1 MAYLS
6 LTGLQYFYNGLKAKV
21 MMLTGNQTVA
31 GTKTFSNIPLCATT
45 PSTGDSSSKLA
56 NTAFVQQEIQDLGN
70 KFSATVNSNGHL
82 IITIGD

>member
-6 LTGLQYFYNGLKAKV
+6 LTGLQYFYNKLKTKV

-31 GTKTFSNIPLCATT
+31 GTKTFSDIPLCATT
-45 PSTGDSSSKLA
+45 PTTGDSTSKLA
-56 NTAFVQQEIQDLGN
+56 NTAFVQQEIQGLGS
-70 KFSATVNSNGHL
+70 KFSASVNSNGHL